1 MTDHN
6 AEPEDGSEDSSDHR
20 GGDQR
25 TVAQVKAGLLEWSRT
40 RDIRTNRA
48 LAQAGWYA
56 AGGVAVVATLWV
68 ASRFVRGSAAPVRP
82 AAGPTVRPSL
92 LQSAA
97 RQAGRASL
105 LLRLGG
111 WVFSRHQEQKSAAG
125 AAGAAGPRAAPAP
138 RTPQVVPPPA
148 LRSGKLPSAQGRIS

>member
-6 AEPEDGSEDSSDHR
+6 AESEDGSDHR

-40 RDIRTNRA
+40 RDIRTNKA
-48 LAQAGWYA
+48 WAQAGWYA
-56 AGGVAVVATLWV
+56 AGGVGVIALVWV
-68 ASRFVRGSAAPVRP
+68 ASRFVRGSAVPVLP
-82 AAGPTVRPSL
+82 AAGPTARPSL

-97 RQAGRASL
+97 RQAGRMSL

-111 WVFSRHQEQKSAAG
+111 WVFSRHQEQKGAVRSAGPG
-125 AAGAAGPRAAPAP
+125 AAPVPKTPRVLPS
-138 RTPQVVPPPA
+138 PA
-148 LRSGKLPSAQGRIS
+148 LRSGNLPSAQGRIS

>member
-6 AEPEDGSEDSSDHR
+6 AESDNGSDHR

-25 TVAQVKAGLLEWSRT
+25 TVAQVKAGLLEWSRI
-40 RDIRTNRA
+40 RDIRTNKA
-48 LAQAGWYA
+48 WAQAGWYA
-56 AGGVAVVATLWV
+56 AGGVGAVALVWA
-68 ASRFVRGSAAPVRP
+68 ASRFVRGSAVPVLP

-97 RQAGRASL
+97 RQAGRMSL

-111 WVFSRHQEQKSAAG
+111 WVFSRHQEQRVAARAAG
-125 AAGAAGPRAAPAP
+125 EHAAPGP
-138 RTPQVVPPPA
+138 GTPVAGSRPA
-148 LRSGKLPSAQGRIS
+148 LRSRNLPSAQGRVL